1 MKPKRSLCLSYPVKS
16 RGRTKGHY
24 YRPAQK
30 REFAKRLREAYEASL
45 SIPNG
50 GIMRIKLKEYYDRM
64 EQAVSA
70 ILANTDVQAYFKKI
84 ALFRNYSFANTLL
97 IMLQRPSATRVA
109 GIVTWNKLGRRVKQ
123 GEKGI
128 MIFAPV
134 FARRTRQDEPTEE
147 GVTEDLVE
155 TNSGRMTS
163 NKEATS
169 LAGFKAVYVYD
180 IAQTH
185 GTELTCKELK
195 GSFDFITAEGVDP
208 RALFERIKSAS
219 PVPVCFRTLSET
231 CRGYYDAHSDE
242 IILSTSLADPEK
254 PRTLIHEIA
263 HRLALVG
270 NEHTLEYDERPMA
283 EVIAE
288 GAAFIVCSYL
298 GLDTASCSFSYV
310 AAWGKDAKKIISW
323 GSAVLRTANRV
334 IDLIEHHQS
343 EEQKAA

>member
-1 MKPKRSLCLSYPVKS
+1 MKPKRSVSLSHHFKKH
-16 RGRTKGHY
+16 RRRKGY
-24 YRPAQK
+24 NRPLHK
-30 REFAKRLREAYEASL
+30 REFVKTLREAHEASL
-45 SIPNG
+45 PILNG

-70 ILANTDVQAYFKKI
+70 ILANTDVQEYFKKI

-97 IMLQRPSATRVA
+97 IVLQRPSATRVG

-128 MIFAPV
+128 MIFAPM
-134 FARRTRQDEPTEE
+134 FARRTRRDEDTEE
-147 GVTEDLVE
+147 GVTEDFVE

-163 NKEATS
+163 NKEATC

-185 GTELTCKELK
+185 GADLTCKELR
-195 GSFDFITAEGVDP
+195 GSLDFVAAEGVDP
-208 RALFERIKSAS
+208 GALFERIKSAS

-231 CRGYYDAHSDE
+231 CRGYYDAQIDE
-242 IILSTSLADPEK
+242 IILSASLADPEK

-263 HRLALVG
+263 HRIALLG
-270 NEHTLEYDERPMA
+270 NEHTLAYDERPMA

-288 GAAFIVCSYL
+288 GAAFIACSYL
-298 GLDTASCSFSYV
+298 GIDTGSCSFSYM
-310 AAWGKDAKKIISW
+310 AAWGKDVKKIIFW
-323 GSAVLRTANRV
+323 GSAVLRIANRI
-334 IDLIEHHQS
+334 IDLIEQNQS